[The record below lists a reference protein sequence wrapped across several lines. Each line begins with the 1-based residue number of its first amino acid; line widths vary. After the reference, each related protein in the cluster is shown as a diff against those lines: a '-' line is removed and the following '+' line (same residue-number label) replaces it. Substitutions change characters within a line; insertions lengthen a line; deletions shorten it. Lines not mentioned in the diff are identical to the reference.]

1 MDILESIGSRME
13 RGFKRHEVIAGNIA
27 NAQTP
32 GYVPKDVAASGA
44 FGQKLALATTN
55 SGHLGGSMG
64 QGPGLE
70 VVERAQDQEMASL
83 DGNQVDLEKERA
95 MLAQNALDLQAQ
107 MRFATHYL
115 RQQQIVAG

>member
-1 MDILESIGSRME
+1 MDILDSIGARMAL
-13 RGFKRHEVIAGNIA
+13 GFKRHETIAGNIA

-32 GYVPKDVAASGA
+32 GYAPKDVSASGA

-55 SGHLGGSMG
+55 YGHLATRDSGAGFSVVDR
-64 QGPGLE
+64 PGE
-70 VVERAQDQEMASL
+70 QEMASL
-83 DGNQVDLEKERA
+83 DGNRVDLEKERA
-95 MLAQNALDLQAQ
+95 LLASNALDLQAQ